1 MSVNISIDRR
11 QLLEALLR
19 QYNVIPFSFTRISF
33 AEPDKADIIYRDGWF
48 FFELRVSGY
57 FPTITHGKVH
67 AELPSF
73 GSDGSVMLVYIHEL
87 RNYFFHFFETA
98 KGRIETYL
106 GTHLSADGSMSYTN
120 NPDNKAQQLLPPQ
133 TIVPGDVLLSGL
145 YIVND
150 AGTKKVRIIIKK
162 VDFTRRTFV
171 DLVDFTDTIT
181 YNYHVVNAFGPEPKG
196 EPCKFGIAFI
206 ASGPME
212 YFYDTPHWLLKYGL
226 PDPRTI
232 HPWR

>member
-19 QYNVIPFSFTRISF
+19 QYNVIPWTVITY
-33 AEPDKADIIYRDGWF
+33 AEPDKADIFYRDGWF
-48 FFELRVSGY
+48 FFELRQQGW

-67 AELPSF
+67 AELPPY

-87 RNYFFHFFETA
+87 VNYFFHFFEVH

-106 GTHLSADGSMSYTN
+106 GTHLSRDGSMAYTN
-120 NPDNKAQQLLPPQ
+120 HPDGTAQQLLPPGS
-133 TIVPGDVLLSGL
+133 IAPGDTLLSGL

-150 AGTKKVRIIIKK
+150 AGTKKVRVIVKK

-181 YNYHVVNAFGPEPKG
+181 YNYHVVDALGLETKA
-196 EPCKFGIAFI
+196 EPCRFGVAFVRTGPYHYFLDIA
-206 ASGPME
+206 P
-212 YFYDTPHWLLKYGL
+212 WLLKYGL